1 MKEENISGTETDA
14 SNTQSDTS
22 GKLKKS
28 TKRVSKKVKSN
39 KLSEHEV
46 RKNHVVSEQK
56 RREIIRMM
64 YDDLVQIVPDLSQKE
79 NRSELAIYIKTANY
93 LRWLYEKNQELRMR
107 IQEKHGDDKEIPQEL
122 IWNLKGN
129 T

>member
-1 MKEENISGTETDA
+1 M
-14 SNTQSDTS
+14 
-22 GKLKKS
+22 
-28 TKRVSKKVKSN
+28 SKKVKSN

-107 IQEKHGDDKEIPQEL
+107 IQEKHGDDK
-122 IWNLKGN
+122 
-129 T
+129 